1 MKQALGWLLVATLAL
16 TVPYAARA
24 VEDEDTGTQGT
35 GRVDEPQVPV
45 LWKLG
50 RGLQNAAWG
59 LPAEIVKNTLSEAFK
74 SDTAFG
80 FGSGIFEGVLV
91 GIGKGFW
98 RVGAVLPLAD
108 TLSSETGCAPV
119 AAIRVAQA
127 FPLSAALYQP
137 QNSTL
142 SPGRRY
148 ERSEISSDTLTGSAI
163 CARIGVPAALTV
175 TSVRVTFVI
184 RPAIS

>member
-98 RVGAVLPLAD
+98 RVGA
-108 TLSSETGCAPV
+108 
-119 AAIRVAQA
+119 
-127 FPLSAALYQP
+127 
-137 QNSTL
+137 
-142 SPGRRY
+142 
-148 ERSEISSDTLTGSAI
+148 
-163 CARIGVPAALTV
+163 GVCDIVTFPAARLAPWYNEYLPPYP
-175 TSVRVTFVI
+175 F
-184 RPAIS
+184 